1 MGWKNELFPHLPDDP
16 NPRVF
21 LDLAVGP
28 TPVGRVVIILK
39 ADKAP
44 KTCENFRCLCTGEK
58 GVDSKGRKLHFK
70 GSSFHRVVP
79 DFLLQGG
86 DVVHP
91 DALDPMN
98 GAGQTSIYQ
107 SEENP
112 DGFFDCEY
120 NSLRHAGPGVI
131 SMANQGP
138 NTNGSQF
145 MIELRAHP
153 FFDHLHTVFGV
164 LYEGLPV
171 LRVVERYGTPMNG
184 SEEGGAPTEPV
195 RIINCGHDRDPRD
208 PARAGR
214 ADGGRAAR
222 RRARRARGR
231 DAGDGAGRARRARA
245 DGGRADRH

>member
-107 SEENP
+107 EA
-112 DGFFDCEY
+112 
-120 NSLRHAGPGVI
+120 RGPGRDLDGEP
-131 SMANQGP
+131 GP
-138 NTNGSQF
+138 
-145 MIELRAHP
+145 EHER
-153 FFDHLHTVFGV
+153 
-164 LYEGLPV
+164 EPV
-171 LRVVERYGTPMNG
+171 HDRVE
-184 SEEGGAPTEPV
+184 GAPLF
-195 RIINCGHDRDPRD
+195 
-208 PARAGR
+208 
-214 ADGGRAAR
+214 
-222 RRARRARGR
+222 
-231 DAGDGAGRARRARA
+231 
-245 DGGRADRH
+245 

>member
-145 MIELRAHP
+145 FICLDDTPWLNGKHV
-153 FFDHLHTVFGV
+153 VFGK
-164 LYEGLPV
+164 
-171 LRVVERYGTPMNG
+171 VVAGAETIRAMAAVG
-184 SEEGGAPTEPV
+184 SQSGATSQPV
-195 RIINCGHDRDPRD
+195 RIVDS
-208 PARAGR
+208 
-214 ADGGRAAR
+214 
-222 RRARRARGR
+222 
-231 DAGDGAGRARRARA
+231 GAC
-245 DGGRADRH
+245 